1 MIALGVIIAFMIVAM
16 VWLGDLILKLQKKY
30 EAEMP
35 VLAEDE
41 RVPVIKKGESNVTII
56 HKEKETVFSDEDGNL
71 IPFKKTLE

>member
-16 VWLGDLILKLQKKY
+16 VWLGDQVLKLQQHLEKY
-30 EAEMP
+30 AP
-35 VLAEDE
+35 VLGEDE

-56 HKEKETVFSDEDGNL
+56 NKENETVFSDEDGNL

>member
-41 RVPVIKKGESNVTII
+41 HVPVIKKGESNVTII
-56 HKEKETVFSDEDGNL
+56 HKENETVFSDEEGKL
-71 IPFKKTLE
+71 IPFKKTL